1 MQETVFQTTNEKKI
15 QKMMLV
21 KGKIQKP
28 MARNKKAYIEAAAEL
43 TPWEQLHIAAMKYQN
58 ESESESEGEDWI
70 SDAQIDIVLLEEN
83 DRIMEV
89 KQLDAEELPD
99 PAT

>member
-1 MQETVFQTTNEKKI
+1 
-15 QKMMLV
+15 MLV

-28 MARNKKAYIEAAAEL
+28 MARNKKAYIEAAAQL
-43 TPWEQLHIAAMKYQN
+43 TPLEQLHIAAMKYQN
-58 ESESESEGEDWI
+58 ESESESEEDWI

-99 PAT
+99 PAS